1 MGYTYSRPHDPCNDY
16 GYCGVN
22 GICRINGNPICDCL
36 EGFTPR
42 SQENWDVVYFTKGCK
57 RKIPLNCQKGE
68 GVFIK
73 LEGVKL
79 PDLLDFQLDKN
90 IRLEECEFACLKNC
104 SCSAYA
110 MLSICDSYKLVKGY
124 NS

>member
-1 MGYTYSRPHDPCNDY
+1 M
-16 GYCGVN
+16 
-22 GICRINGNPICDCL
+22 

-42 SQENWDVVYFTKGCK
+42 SQENWDVVYFSKGCK

-90 IRLEECEFACLKNC
+90 ISLEECEFACLKKLVIICVDC
-104 SCSAYA
+104 SCTCGITN
-110 MLSICDSYKLVKGY
+110 LLNNLTD
-124 NS
+124 